1 MSGNINYLPYFRI
14 YIVWHQNFVNGLEL
28 AKHLFSNIYGDP
40 KHPLLQGLGIP
51 VHFCSVPFTEE
62 TALPKPINIKEC
74 LNSAIFIFVDNNMVA
89 CENWRTYI
97 EQLYDNKDLI
107 NPYHHIYPVAF
118 TEHFYNLSQK
128 LNKIQFIEG
137 IYGETDVEQKEKL
150 LRNVLHICC
159 RQIKQI
165 KQFEENNFVDNDITP
180 PLKLFLSYTRH
191 DGGEITKKVHE
202 WIHKDQI
209 VNTFLDTKDIHSGHN
224 FVEEI
229 EKVLK
234 SCAML
239 IFQTDAYASRYW
251 CHWEVLTAKKYKIPI
266 LVINAIKTG
275 EERSFPYLGNVPTVT
290 WQESQIYLIIRKIL
304 LELLRHQYFPKYI
317 DNLKKIRNIPE
328 KTIVLPFAP
337 ELVNLVQYWQENK
350 QREDTLIMYP
360 DPPLGDNEINLLN
373 LVNSNI
379 KAWTPSQ
386 PVTSIA
392 TDDFQK
398 PLSGRIIGI
407 SISDSPDL
415 ERLGFSVY
423 HLKRA
428 LLEISRH
435 LLAQGASVAYGGD
448 LRQDGFTQDLIEMVK
463 AYNQQENNKPEK
475 KILSFLAWP
484 LHLKVKED
492 ITWQAQY
499 RNEVSIQAI
508 PLPEDIKQQPFEV
521 DDQKFLEPEGK
532 ENCYVWMRC
541 LTAMREQMA
550 KQIDARIILG
560 GQVTNYKGVFPGIAE
575 EAALTLVNHKPLF
588 VLGAFGGCAKA
599 VGQAILGA
607 TPSTLTWEG
616 QASQS
621 QTYSET
627 VEFYNE
633 RSCLGSP
640 HPAIDYNALI
650 KTFHNTGLQGMNN
663 KLEESENRALFESE
677 DLDEMIYL
685 ILKGLQS

>member
-1 MSGNINYLPYFRI
+1 MSSNINYLPYFRI
-14 YIVWHQNFVNGLEL
+14 YIVWDQNFVNGLKL
-28 AKHLFSNIYGDP
+28 AKHLFSNICGDTA
-40 KHPLLQGLGIP
+40 HPLLQGLGIP
-51 VHFCSVPFTEE
+51 VHFCSVPFTKE
-62 TALPKPINIKEC
+62 TTLPKPINIKEC
-74 LNSAIFIFVDNNMVA
+74 LNSATFIFVDENMVV
-89 CENWRTYI
+89 CDNWRTYI
-97 EQLYDNKDLI
+97 EQLYDNEDLR

-118 TEHFYNLSQK
+118 TEYFSNLSQK
-128 LNKIQFIEG
+128 LNKIQFIKVIHEK
-137 IYGETDVEQKEKL
+137 TDVDQQEKL

-159 RQIKQI
+159 RQIKKI
-165 KQFEENNFVDNDITP
+165 KEFEENNSVDNDITP
-180 PLKLFLSYTRH
+180 PVKLFLSYTRH
-191 DGGEITKKVHE
+191 DGGEITKKVYE
-202 WIHKDQI
+202 WIHKDEI
-209 VNTFLDTKDIHSGHN
+209 MNTFLDTKDINSGYD
-224 FVEEI
+224 FVQEI

-266 LVINAIKTG
+266 LAVNAIKTG

-290 WQESQIYLIIRKIL
+290 WQESQIYLVIRKIL
-304 LELLRHQYFPKYI
+304 LEVLRHQYFPKYV

-328 KTIVLPFAP
+328 ETIVLPFAP
-337 ELVNLVQYWQENK
+337 ELLNLVQYWQENK

-360 DPPLGDNEINLLN
+360 DPPLGDNEINVLN

-392 TDDFQK
+392 TDDLKK
-398 PLSGRIIGI
+398 PLSGMVVGI
-407 SISDSPDL
+407 SVSDSPDL
-415 ERLGFSVY
+415 KRLGFSDD

-448 LRQDGFTQDLIEMVK
+448 LRPDGFTQDLIEMVK

-475 KILSFLAWP
+475 KILNFLAWP
-484 LHLKVKED
+484 LHLEADV
-492 ITWQAQY
+492 TWKAQY

-508 PLPEDIKQQPFEV
+508 PLPEDIKQQPFEI
-521 DDQKFLEPEGK
+521 DDQSFLKPEGK

-560 GQVTNYKGVFPGIAE
+560 GQLTNYKGVFPGIAE
-575 EAALTLVNHKPLF
+575 EAALTLANHKPLF

-599 VGQAILGA
+599 VGQALMRA
-607 TPSTLTWEG
+607 TPLVLTWEE
-616 QASQS
+616 QAAQS
-621 QTYSET
+621 PTYTET

-633 RSCLGSP
+633 RSRLGSL
-640 HPAIDYNALI
+640 HSAIDYNALI
-650 KTFHNTGLQGMNN
+650 ETFHNTGLQGINN